1 MTDKETSGE
10 GSSQE
15 DLSMLTLDR
24 IDHTVAIFDQ
34 LFEEFAGPLQLHFIT
49 LEGLPEARTV
59 QIAIAELQGRMPH
72 VSKQHPRVCIHGRN
86 SGRVVAS
93 HAADA
98 RLPHAAHHRSQLR
111 RLHTLVWPEESALS
125 AGNTRPTRATSFR
138 VCFAFPSRTSS
149 WDSADFCASV
159 ATFSLLQSREWKSG

>member
-1 MTDKETSGE
+1 
-10 GSSQE
+10 
-15 DLSMLTLDR
+15 MLTLDR

-59 QIAIAELQGRMPH
+59 QIAITELQGRMPH

-98 RLPHAAHHRSQLR
+98 RLPHAVHRRSQLR
-111 RLHTLVWPEESALS
+111 RLHTLEWPEESALS
-125 AGNTRPTRATSFR
+125 AGNTRPTRAASFR
-138 VCFAFPSRTSS
+138 VCFAFPSGTSS
-149 WDSADFCASV
+149 WDSADFCSSV
-159 ATFSLLQSREWKSG
+159 ATFSLLQRREWKSG

>member
-1 MTDKETSGE
+1 
-10 GSSQE
+10 
-15 DLSMLTLDR
+15 MLTLDR
-24 IDHTVAIFDQ
+24 SDHTVAIFDQ

-93 HAADA
+93 HAANA
-98 RLPHAAHHRSQLR
+98 RLPHAAHRRSQLR
-111 RLHTLVWPEESALS
+111 RLHTLVRPEESALS
-125 AGNTRPTRATSFR
+125 AGNTRPTRAASFR
-138 VCFAFPSRTSS
+138 VCFAFPSGTSS
-149 WDSADFCASV
+149 WDSADFCSSV
-159 ATFSLLQSREWKSG
+159 ATFFLVAEPRVEERLDSSWMRPVLDIKTL